1 MACNLSYSL
10 AVTGDCGNQN
20 VGAFNLNIFGDS
32 PDFAIQWIDPASFGS
47 ISLDPGVTDY
57 GLTNLSAGTYTFDL
71 IDSCVPVNTIQTINV
86 TISSGT
92 CVSITGYQRTLCGEN
107 NGSIT
112 ATTNNYYDV
121 SSFELYDIETGY
133 ITSGT
138 SFDGSYVFNNLSAS
152 TYYVISDDGGGC
164 EGQSESVIIYSSET
178 IDYGFLIVNDA
189 GCTVNSGKVFITGL
203 TGNPPYTYL
212 WTNGQ
217 TTSSIT
223 GLTAGFYT
231 VTVTDS
237 TGCQISKD
245 AYVATVYPVGIA
257 SIITKDPSCYS
268 SDGEFTVYITG
279 GTAPYNY
286 SASTLGNNFSFDDS
300 FTFTNVSSGNY
311 NIAITDAGLC
321 TALGSITLTTPGGL
335 NVSSLSYSPSV
346 CGASGFVNFT
356 LNGGSPPYVY
366 TLTKTGGATTVQNT
380 NSSSWAFN
388 NLLFGEYTL
397 NIKDNGPCEYT
408 ETFTIE
414 NDNSFSLS
422 ASTTGTT
429 CGLENGVVELNVSGG
444 SPSYTYTLDETIIDI
459 SPLSSITV
467 NNLTS
472 GFHQFTVTDN
482 NKCVQELLFEIDPSE
497 GVDFLLTSTD
507 STNGSNG
514 TVNAYVTSG
523 EPPFTLEWSTN
534 VNGQTGYSMVNLS
547 AGTYTLKITDDAGCE
562 KIRSVVVDGIV
573 VQTSYQVYSVCD
585 SDLTNSGLLL
595 TKGPKQ
601 MLLEGFYELNVGNT
615 NCVLNEAIF
624 EASVT
629 VSGETKTEDFYTGNT
644 LSEYPTIEE
653 WSNVIES
660 LLLSYEG
667 IGSVTFDIE
676 NNSMSV
682 STDCNSEVSFNDAGI
697 VINMII
703 YYDISCV
710 ACDI

>member
-1 MACNLSYSL
+1 MQ
-10 AVTGDCGNQN
+10 VIT
-20 VGAFNLNIFGDS
+20 V
-32 PDFAIQWIDPASFGS
+32 
-47 ISLDPGVTDY
+47 
-57 GLTNLSAGTYTFDL
+57 L
-71 IDSCVPVNTIQTINV
+71 INH
-86 TISSGT
+86 
-92 CVSITGYQRTLCGEN
+92 YH
-107 NGSIT
+107 
-112 ATTNNYYDV
+112 
-121 SSFELYDIETGY
+121 
-133 ITSGT
+133 
-138 SFDGSYVFNNLSAS
+138 
-152 TYYVISDDGGGC
+152 
-164 EGQSESVIIYSSET
+164 
-178 IDYGFLIVNDA
+178 
-189 GCTVNSGKVFITGL
+189 
-203 TGNPPYTYL
+203 
-212 WTNGQ
+212 
-217 TTSSIT
+217 
-223 GLTAGFYT
+223 
-231 VTVTDS
+231 
-237 TGCQISKD
+237 
-245 AYVATVYPVGIA
+245 
-257 SIITKDPSCYS
+257 
-268 SDGEFTVYITG
+268 
-279 GTAPYNY
+279 
-286 SASTLGNNFSFDDS
+286 
-300 FTFTNVSSGNY
+300 
-311 NIAITDAGLC
+311 
-321 TALGSITLTTPGGL
+321 
-335 NVSSLSYSPSV
+335 
-346 CGASGFVNFT
+346 
-356 LNGGSPPYVY
+356 
-366 TLTKTGGATTVQNT
+366 
-380 NSSSWAFN
+380 
-388 NLLFGEYTL
+388 
-397 NIKDNGPCEYT
+397 
-408 ETFTIE
+408 
-414 NDNSFSLS
+414 
-422 ASTTGTT
+422 
-429 CGLENGVVELNVSGG
+429 
-444 SPSYTYTLDETIIDI
+444 
-459 SPLSSITV
+459 SSITV

-482 NKCVQELLFEIDPSE
+482 NNCVQELLFEIDPSE

-534 VNGQTGYSMVNLS
+534 VNGQTGYSMTNLS
-547 AGTYTLKITDDAGCE
+547 AGTYTLKITDDTGCE

-585 SDLTNSGLLL
+585 SDLSNSGLLL